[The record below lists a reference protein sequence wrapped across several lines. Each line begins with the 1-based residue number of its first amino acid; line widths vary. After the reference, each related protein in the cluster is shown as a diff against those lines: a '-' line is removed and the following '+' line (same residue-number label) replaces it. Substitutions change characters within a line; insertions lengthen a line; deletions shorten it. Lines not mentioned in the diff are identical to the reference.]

1 MAKKEVGAKQLAM
14 YADSPTRYCNLRG
27 QVEGP
32 SGAGGSQVDDD
43 VTVRPDYARKLF
55 GLLTLLGV
63 VAALIGGTQLW
74 SPIQLPLPVNDDA
87 IYVLTFLGGIALL
100 TIGVVGLLS
109 RRRIVRPAEIA
120 QRFEL
125 DPAEFRLVRA
135 SIMGNRGKP
144 LMAEGLSVIPHAV
157 FSRQG
162 AGSRSYH
169 VALFLNRPYAGRV
182 HDADLYRL
190 TLHMGVVKRNLRCRS
205 ITGSIRYAGKRVK
218 VAYSDSLYNSL
229 RSMVPEY
236 RESVKRWWPE
246 NRLSLRRRQRV
257 AAGRAVRAKTVDWPD
272 EYSL

>member
-14 YADSPTRYCNLRG
+14 YADSPARYCNLRG

-43 VTVRPDYARKLF
+43 VSVRPDYLRRLF
-55 GLLTLLGV
+55 SLLTLLGAGASLV
-63 VAALIGGTQLW
+63 GAVQLW
-74 SPIQLPLPVNDDA
+74 SPVRIPLPATDDA
-87 IYVLTFLGGIALL
+87 IYVLTFLGGVALL
-100 TIGVVGLLS
+100 TVGAVGLLS
-109 RRRIVRPAEIA
+109 RRRLVRPAEIA

-125 DPAEFRLVRA
+125 DPAEFRLISA
-135 SIMGNRGKP
+135 SIMGNRGRP
-144 LMAEGLSVIPHAV
+144 LTAEGLSVVPHAL
-157 FSRQG
+157 FLRQG
-162 AGSRSYH
+162 SGVRSYH

-190 TLHMGVVKRNLRCRS
+190 TLHMGVVKRNFRS
-205 ITGSIRYAGKRVK
+205 RSVTGSIRYAGKRVK

-229 RSMVPEY
+229 RSMIPEY

-257 AAGRAVRAKTVDWPD
+257 AAGRAVRSQTVDWPD
-272 EYSL
+272 EYSV

>member
-14 YADSPTRYCNLRG
+14 YADSPARYCNLRG

-43 VTVRPDYARKLF
+43 VTVRPDYTGRLF
-55 GLLTLLGV
+55 VILTLLGATASL
-63 VAALIGGTQLW
+63 VAGVQLW
-74 SPIQLPLPVNDDA
+74 SPVTLPVPVTDDA
-87 IYVLTFLGGIALL
+87 VYVLGFLAG
-100 TIGVVGLLS
+100 VGLLS
-109 RRRIVRPAEIA
+109 IGVIGLFSRHRLVRQAEIA

-125 DPAEFRLVRA
+125 DPGEFRLISA
-135 SIMGNRGKP
+135 AIMGNRGRC
-144 LMAEGLSVIPHAV
+144 LQAEGLSAIPHAI

-162 AGSRSYH
+162 AGARSYH

-190 TLHMGVVKRNLRCRS
+190 TLHMGVVKRTLRCRS
-205 ITGSIRYAGKRVK
+205 VTGSIRYAGKRVK
-218 VAYSDSLYNSL
+218 VAYSDSLYKSL
-229 RSMVPEY
+229 QAMIPEY
-236 RESVKRWWPE
+236 RQSVKRWWPE

-257 AAGRAVRAKTVDWPD
+257 AAGQAVRSRTIDWPD